1 MQLQKDFHK
10 ALFPELARTERV
22 LLGPGPSMV
31 HPRVLQAM
39 AAPMVGHLDPYFLEI
54 MDRTQDM
61 LRYVFQT
68 ENRLTIPISG
78 TGSAAMEAA
87 VANFVEPGTPVLI
100 CINGY
105 FGNRLL
111 DMARRYGGDASAIYR
126 PWGDIFTP
134 GEIRNA
140 LSARPAKVVAIVNA
154 ETSTGALQPLDEIV
168 RIVHAQGG
176 ILIADTVTS
185 LGGVPVRVDEVGI
198 DICYSGTQKCL
209 SVPPGLGPIT
219 VGPQAEEILKGR
231 ISSVPNWYLD
241 LTMVQHYWGAERTY
255 HHTAPIS
262 ANFALYEGLRM
273 VCEEG
278 LEKRWARHLENAQ
291 MLWAGLEDMGL
302 ELHVPKAH
310 RLPSLTTVR
319 VPEGV
324 DEAKVRACL
333 LKEYNIEIAGG
344 LGDLKGKIWRIGL
357 MGYSSRP
364 ENVLLLLSALMRL
377 LE

>member
-154 ETSTGALQPLDEIV
+154 ETLNCMCFLSPKEK
-168 RIVHAQGG
+168 
-176 ILIADTVTS
+176 
-185 LGGVPVRVDEVGI
+185 
-198 DICYSGTQKCL
+198 ICAASAYSGSLFANK
-209 SVPPGLGPIT
+209 SIT
-219 VGPQAEEILKGR
+219 IFVS
-231 ISSVPNWYLD
+231 ISSFFICISQSNN
-241 LTMVQHYWGAERTY
+241 QHT
-255 HHTAPIS
+255 PFC
-262 ANFALYEGLRM
+262 NQ
-273 VCEEG
+273 
-278 LEKRWARHLENAQ
+278 N
-291 MLWAGLEDMGL
+291 
-302 ELHVPKAH
+302 P
-310 RLPSLTTVR
+310 
-319 VPEGV
+319 
-324 DEAKVRACL
+324 
-333 LKEYNIEIAGG
+333 
-344 LGDLKGKIWRIGL
+344 
-357 MGYSSRP
+357 
-364 ENVLLLLSALMRL
+364 
-377 LE
+377 